1 MDLQKNDFNIPNECL
16 KKKIQ
21 ENNTWGSFVHEHK
34 RAMFLKKIMLS
45 ISRRASNSRLFI
57 CLIDSEFKEPKKK
70 LNKF

>member
-34 RAMFLKKIMLS
+34 RAMF
-45 ISRRASNSRLFI
+45 
-57 CLIDSEFKEPKKK
+57 
-70 LNKF
+70 